1 MTRRRG
7 VVVLMTMTFA
17 LLWACAAGAAPQ
29 KAAPGKVAIKA
40 YINVSSGCQE
50 DTVKLLQGLAA
61 KNKGVTL
68 QIIDFGQPKGRQ
80 AWEKSGL
87 GCMGILLNGH
97 HTVTIGEAG
106 HRRVVAFMKPA
117 GFLWS
122 HADLTEAVQDGLKG
136 TLYFGEEPGAEKGV
150 IQAAN
155 AEVTA
160 RRVTQGDDNLADV
173 LVNDMP
179 VFRLAAAEGEYNPFR
194 RAELVAS
201 RLQEALQRGFSP
213 DALVMAETKGNPCI
227 KVGDRIIVTVYPDD
241 AKSAKSKPDP
251 LAQRW
256 GGNLIDAI
264 IAARKGG

>member
-1 MTRRRG
+1 MATT
-7 VVVLMTMTFA
+7 VVLLA
-17 LLWACAAGAAPQ
+17 AGVAGAAPQ
-29 KAAPGKVAIKA
+29 KVAIKA
-40 YINVSSGCQE
+40 YINVASGCQE
-50 DTVKLLQGLAA
+50 HTVKFVQGLVA
-61 KNKGVTL
+61 KHKDVTL
-68 QIIDFGQPKGRQ
+68 QIIDFGRPKGRQ

-87 GCMGILLNGH
+87 GCMAILLNGH

-106 HRRVVAFMKPA
+106 HRRVVVFMKPA

-122 HADLTEAVQDGLKG
+122 HADLAEAVQEGLKG
-136 TLYFGEEPGAEKGV
+136 TLYVGEEPGAEKGV

-160 RRVTQGDDNLADV
+160 RRVTKGNDNLADV
-173 LVNDMP
+173 LVNDMA
-179 VFRLAAAEGEYNPFR
+179 VFRLAAPEGEYNPFR
-194 RAELVAS
+194 RAERVAS

-213 DALVMAETKGNPCI
+213 DALVMAENKGNPCI

-241 AKSAKSKPDP
+241 AKAAKSQPDP

-264 IAARKGG
+264 IAARSGA